1 MSPCDVDLP
10 LGDEYRVNGSG
21 MATSSPVALKG
32 APGDQIEL
40 IVDGASHGG
49 LFLGATVIAG
59 GGLAMLTGYTMVLLS
74 SANTGCYSSCSSD
87 KNLAGAGLVTF
98 VVGVAAAGLGTV
110 IAISSSSTDIE
121 QQNHSAAP
129 PRDAFIR
136 EPTWRGSA
144 PATAMRSGSEIV
156 LPLGFSF

>member
-1 MSPCDVDLP
+1 
-10 LGDEYRVNGSG
+10 

-74 SANTGCYSSCSSD
+74 SGSDSSN
-87 KNLAGAGLVTF
+87 KNLAGAGLLTF
-98 VVGVAAAGLGTV
+98 VVGAAAAGLGTV
-110 IAISSSSTDIE
+110 IAVSSSSTDIA
-121 QQNHSAAP
+121 QQNHSLVP
-129 PRDAFIR
+129 QRDAFVR
-136 EPTWRGSA
+136 EPTWRGGA
-144 PATAMRSGSEIV
+144 HTAAGWELV
-156 LPLGFSF
+156 LPIGFSF